1 MGQIL
6 GLVSKER
13 VRTFLIKVTARG
25 PLQVKGPLQSRDSLS
40 CSRDVMHLSML
51 SPRVEGGGG
60 YSREFDSESL
70 PQGREFDMSA
80 ILEDR
85 EKLEISHT
93 RSPPEVTRSYRFL
106 CVFANLFYFAV
117 NKGHHFTSSSF
128 GSFFVN
134 CSLYMFAYLWNFYS
148 NCACLIDYKS
158 WFFCSVLTISLPSQ

>member
-117 NKGHHFTSSSF
+117 VIGHRSLLSVYACEFTNRRV
-128 GSFFVN
+128 FVWFVLRELLMKFLLL
-134 CSLYMFAYLWNFYS
+134 LYML
-148 NCACLIDYKS
+148 D
-158 WFFCSVLTISLPSQ
+158 